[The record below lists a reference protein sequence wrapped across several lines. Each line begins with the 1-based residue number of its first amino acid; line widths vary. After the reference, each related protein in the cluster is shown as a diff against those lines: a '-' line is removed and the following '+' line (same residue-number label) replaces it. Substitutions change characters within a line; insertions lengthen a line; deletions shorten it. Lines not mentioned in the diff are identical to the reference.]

1 MPLYVLLIALA
12 ALLILSAFF
21 SLSETSMMAINRY
34 RLKHLVK
41 QGSHAARLTSQL
53 LLNTDKLLG
62 VILLGNNL
70 LNAAAATLVAV
81 IVSLFF
87 SHNDLALLFGTV
99 GVTFAILVF
108 SEITPKVLAAAY
120 PERIALASSYVLT
133 PLLKIFSPVVWFVN
147 LFVQA
152 LLSILRL
159 NPKGESAT
167 QKISLEEL
175 KTLVLEAGHFIRK
188 KHQTMLLNL
197 FDLETITVDD
207 VMVPRGQIEAIDLNA
222 EDEVIRSQLLTCYH
236 TRLPVYRTTLDDV
249 VGIIHV
255 RKVLN
260 QMKSSEITSTILER
274 IMREPYFVPSGT
286 PLFSQ
291 LQLFQENR
299 ERVGL
304 IVDEY
309 GEWKGLVTL
318 EDIVEEIIGE
328 FTTHAPSQ
336 VGTFLKQAD
345 DSIIVEGSS
354 LLRDL
359 NRKLGLHLPLGGPKT
374 LNGLIVEHFQDIPE
388 AGTSL
393 KIAGY
398 PMEIIQTQDRVVKVV
413 RIFSVLPPID
423 EEVRHSES
431 GLHTTQ

>member
-1 MPLYVLLIALA
+1 MPWYVLLIALA
-12 ALLILSAFF
+12 VLLILSAFF

-41 QGSHAARLTSQL
+41 EGHPGAILATRLLS
-53 LLNTDKLLG
+53 NTDRLLG

-87 SHNDLALLFGTV
+87 NHSDLALLLGTV
-99 GVTFAILVF
+99 SVTFAILVF
-108 SEITPKVLAAAY
+108 SEITPKVIAASY

-133 PLLKIFSPVVWFVN
+133 PLLRVFYPLVWFVN
-147 LFVQA
+147 LFVKA
-152 LLSILRL
+152 LLVILHLKPRT
-159 NPKGESAT
+159 EDTAH
-167 QKISLEEL
+167 KISVDEL
-175 KTLVLEAGHFIRK
+175 KMLVLEAGHFIRQ
-188 KHQTMLLNL
+188 KHQSVLLNL
-197 FDLETITVDD
+197 FELENVTVDD
-207 VMVPRGQIEAIDLNA
+207 VMVPRGQIEAIDLDA
-222 EDEVIRSQLLTCYH
+222 DDEIIQDQLLTCYH
-236 TRLPVYRTTLDDV
+236 TRLPVYRGTLDNV
-249 VGIIHV
+249 TGVIHV

-260 QMKSSEITSTILER
+260 QMRGNEITAVTLTK
-274 IMREPYFVPSGT
+274 IMREPYFIPSGT

-299 ERVGL
+299 ERMGL

-309 GEWKGLVTL
+309 GEWMGLVTL

-336 VGTFLKQAD
+336 AGTLLKQED
-345 DSIIVEGSS
+345 GSVLVEGTS

-359 NRKLGLHLPLGGPKT
+359 NRKLGWNLPIGGPKT
-374 LNGLIVEHFQDIPE
+374 LNGLILEHFQDIPE
-388 AGTSL
+388 AGTSV

-398 PMEIIQTQDRVVKVV
+398 PMEVIQTQDRAVKIV
-413 RIFSVLPPID
+413 RIFPAQAPLEEQQLPDQSTEP
-423 EEVRHSES
+423 
-431 GLHTTQ
+431 

>member
-1 MPLYVLLIALA
+1 
-12 ALLILSAFF
+12 
-21 SLSETSMMAINRY
+21 MMAINRY

-41 QGSHAARLTSQL
+41 QGNRGARLTTQL
-53 LLNTDKLLG
+53 LHNTDKLLG

-87 SHNDLALLFGTV
+87 SHNELALFFGTV

-108 SEITPKVLAAAY
+108 SEITPKVIAAAY

-133 PLLKIFSPVVWFVN
+133 PLLKLFSPVVWFVN

-152 LLSILRL
+152 LLTILRL
-159 NPKGESAT
+159 KPRADNT
-167 QKISLEEL
+167 QKISMEEL

-207 VMVPRGQIEAIDLNA
+207 VMVPRGQIEAIDLDD
-222 EDEVIRSQLLTCYH
+222 EDEIIRNQLLTCHH
-236 TRLPVYRTTLDDV
+236 TRLPVYRGTLDNV
-249 VGIIHV
+249 IGVIHA

-260 QMKSSEITSTILER
+260 QLRNEEITSAILEK
-274 IMREPYFVPSGT
+274 IMRDPYFVPSGT

-328 FTTHAPSQ
+328 FTTHPPSQ
-336 VGTFLKQAD
+336 VGTFLKQED
-345 DSIIVEGSS
+345 GSIIVEGSS

-374 LNGLIVEHFQDIPE
+374 LNGLIVEHFEDIPE

-413 RIFSVLPPID
+413 RIFSIPAPLQ
-423 EEVRHSES
+423 EEPVAE
-431 GLHTTQ
+431 

>member
-12 ALLILSAFF
+12 VLLILSAFF

-34 RLKHLVK
+34 RLKHLLK
-41 QGSHAARLTSQL
+41 QGNRGARLTTQL
-53 LLNTDKLLG
+53 LRNTDKLLG

-87 SHNDLALLFGTV
+87 SHNELALFFGTV

-108 SEITPKVLAAAY
+108 SEITPKVIAAAY

-133 PLLKIFSPVVWFVN
+133 PLLKLFSPVVWFVN

-152 LLSILRL
+152 LLMILRL
-159 NPKGESAT
+159 KPGAENT

-207 VMVPRGQIEAIDLNA
+207 VMVPRGQIEAIDLDD
-222 EDEVIRSQLLTCYH
+222 EDDVIRNQLLTCYH
-236 TRLPVYRTTLDDV
+236 TRLPVYRGSLDNV
-249 VGIIHV
+249 TGIIHV

-260 QMKSSEITSTILER
+260 QLRNGEITSAVLEK

-328 FTTHAPSQ
+328 FTTHPPSQ
-336 VGTFLKQAD
+336 VGTFLKQED
-345 DSIIVEGSS
+345 GSIIVEGSS

-374 LNGLIVEHFQDIPE
+374 LNGLIVEHFEDIPE

-413 RIFSVLPPID
+413 RIFSILTPVQ
-423 EEVRHSES
+423 EEAVAE
-431 GLHTTQ
+431 

>member
-12 ALLILSAFF
+12 VLLILSAFF

-34 RLKHLVK
+34 RLKHLAK
-41 QGSHAARLTSQL
+41 QGHRGARLTTQL
-53 LLNTDKLLG
+53 LLNTDRLLG

-70 LNAAAATLVAV
+70 LNAAAATVVAV
-81 IVSLFF
+81 IVSVSFGH
-87 SHNDLALLFGTV
+87 SDLALLLGTV
-99 GVTFAILVF
+99 SVTFAILVF
-108 SEITPKVLAAAY
+108 SEITPKVIAAAH

-133 PLLKIFSPVVWFVN
+133 PLLKLFYPVVWFVN

-152 LLSILRL
+152 LLTILRIRPRAD
-159 NPKGESAT
+159 NAT
-167 QKISLEEL
+167 QKLSLEEL

-188 KHQTMLLNL
+188 KHQSVLLNL
-197 FDLETITVDD
+197 FDLETVTVDD
-207 VMVPRGQIEAIDLNA
+207 VMVPRGQIEAIDLDA
-222 EDEVIRSQLLTCYH
+222 DDETIHDQLLTCYH
-236 TRLPVYRTTLDDV
+236 TRLPVYRGTLDNV
-249 VGIIHV
+249 TGIIHV

-260 QMKSSEITSTILER
+260 QMRSDEISAATLEK
-274 IMREPYFVPSGT
+274 IMREPYFIPSGT

-309 GEWKGLVTL
+309 GEWMGLVTL
-318 EDIVEEIIGE
+318 EDIIEEIIGE
-328 FTTHAPSQ
+328 FTTHSPSQ
-336 VGTFLKQAD
+336 VGAFLKQED
-345 DSIIVEGSS
+345 GSVIVEGSS

-359 NRKLGLHLPLGGPKT
+359 NRKLGLTLPLGGPKT
-374 LNGLIVEHFQDIPE
+374 LNGLILEHFQDIPE

-413 RIFSVLPPID
+413 RIFLTLAPID
-423 EEVRHSES
+423 PAPDLYT
-431 GLHTTQ
+431 G

>member
-12 ALLILSAFF
+12 VLLILSAFF

-41 QGSHAARLTSQL
+41 QGNRGARLTAQL
-53 LLNTDKLLG
+53 LMNVDKLLG

-87 SHNDLALLFGTV
+87 SHNELALFFGTV

-108 SEITPKVLAAAY
+108 SEITPKVIAAAY

-133 PLLKIFSPVVWFVN
+133 PLLKLFSPVVWFVN

-152 LLSILRL
+152 LLTILHL
-159 NPKGESAT
+159 KPKAENT
-167 QKISLEEL
+167 QKISMEEL

-222 EDEVIRSQLLTCYH
+222 EDETIRNQLLTCYH
-236 TRLPVYRTTLDDV
+236 TRLPVYRGTLDDV
-249 VGIIHV
+249 TGIIHV

-260 QMKSSEITSTILER
+260 QLGSGEITSAALEK

-328 FTTHAPSQ
+328 FTTHPPSQ
-336 VGTFLKQAD
+336 VGTFLKQED
-345 DSIIVEGSS
+345 GSIIVEGSS

-359 NRKLGLHLPLGGPKT
+359 NRKLGLNLPLGGPKT

-413 RIFSVLPPID
+413 RIFSVPAPT
-423 EEVRHSES
+423 EERAIAE
-431 GLHTTQ
+431 

>member
-1 MPLYVLLIALA
+1 MPLYVLLLALA
-12 ALLILSAFF
+12 VLLIVSAFF

-41 QGSHAARLTSQL
+41 QGSRGAYLTAQL
-53 LLNTDKLLG
+53 LLNTDRLLG

-87 SHNDLALLFGTV
+87 SHNDLALLIGTIS
-99 GVTFAILVF
+99 VTFAILVF
-108 SEITPKVLAAAY
+108 SEITPKVIAAAY

-133 PLLKIFSPVVWFVN
+133 PLLKIFYPVVWFVN

-152 LLSILRL
+152 LLAILRL
-159 NPKGESAT
+159 NPRADDAT
-167 QKISLEEL
+167 KKISLEEL

-188 KHQTMLLNL
+188 KHQSMLLNL

-207 VMVPRGQIEAIDLNA
+207 VMVPRNQIEAIDLDA
-222 EDEVIRSQLLTCYH
+222 DDETIQNQLLTCYH
-236 TRLPVYRTTLDDV
+236 TRLPVYRGTLDNV
-249 VGIIHV
+249 IGVIHV

-260 QMKSSEITSTILER
+260 QMKSGEITAAILEK
-274 IMREPYFVPSGT
+274 IMREPYFIPSRT

-309 GEWKGLVTL
+309 GEWMGLVAL
-318 EDIVEEIIGE
+318 EDIIEEIIGE
-328 FTTHAPSQ
+328 FTTHSPSQ
-336 VGTFLKQAD
+336 PSTFLRQGD
-345 DSIIVEGSS
+345 GSVMVEGSA

-359 NRKLGLHLPLGGPKT
+359 NRKLGLELPLGGPKT
-374 LNGLIVEHFQDIPE
+374 LNGLVIEHFQDIPE

-398 PMEIIQTQDRVVKVV
+398 PMEVVQTQDRVVKVV
-413 RIFSVLPPID
+413 RIFPMLGSID
-423 EEVRHSES
+423 
-431 GLHTTQ
+431 QQ

>member
-1 MPLYVLLIALA
+1 MPLYVLLLALA
-12 ALLILSAFF
+12 VLLIVSAFF

-41 QGSHAARLTSQL
+41 QGSRGAHLTTQL
-53 LLNTDKLLG
+53 LLNTDRLLG

-87 SHNDLALLFGTV
+87 SHNDLALLIGTI

-108 SEITPKVLAAAY
+108 SEITPKVIAAAY

-133 PLLKIFSPVVWFVN
+133 PLLKIFYPVVWFVN

-152 LLSILRL
+152 LLAILRL
-159 NPKGESAT
+159 NPRADDAT
-167 QKISLEEL
+167 KKMSLEEL

-188 KHQTMLLNL
+188 KHQSMLLNL

-207 VMVPRGQIEAIDLNA
+207 VMVPRNQIEAIDLEA
-222 EDEVIRSQLLTCYH
+222 DDESIQNQLLTCYH
-236 TRLPVYRTTLDDV
+236 TRLPVYRGTLDNV
-249 VGIIHV
+249 VGVIHV

-260 QMKSSEITSTILER
+260 QMKSGEITAVILEK
-274 IMREPYFVPSGT
+274 IMREPYFIPSGT

-309 GEWKGLVTL
+309 GEWMGLVAL

-328 FTTHAPSQ
+328 FTTHSPSQ
-336 VGTFLKQAD
+336 SGTFLRQGD
-345 DSIIVEGSS
+345 GSVMVEGST

-359 NRKLGLHLPLGGPKT
+359 NRKLGLELPLGGPKT
-374 LNGLIVEHFQDIPE
+374 LNGLVLEHFQDIPE

-398 PMEIIQTQDRVVKVV
+398 PMEIVQTQDRVVKVV
-413 RIFSVLPPID
+413 RIFPLLGSVDP
-423 EEVRHSES
+423 
-431 GLHTTQ
+431 Q

>member
-12 ALLILSAFF
+12 VLLIVSAFF
-21 SLSETSMMAINRY
+21 PLSETSMMAINRY
-34 RLKHLVK
+34 RLKHLAK
-41 QGSHAARLTSQL
+41 QGHRGARLTTQL
-53 LLNTDKLLG
+53 LLNTDRLLG

-70 LNAAAATLVAV
+70 LNAAAATVVAV
-81 IVSLFF
+81 IVSVSFGH
-87 SHNDLALLFGTV
+87 SDLALLLGTV
-99 GVTFAILVF
+99 SVTFAILVF
-108 SEITPKVLAAAY
+108 SEITPKVIAAAH

-133 PLLKIFSPVVWFVN
+133 PLLKLFYPVVWFVN

-152 LLSILRL
+152 LLTILRIRPRAD
-159 NPKGESAT
+159 NAT
-167 QKISLEEL
+167 QKLSLEEL

-188 KHQTMLLNL
+188 KHQSVLLNL
-197 FDLETITVDD
+197 FDLETVTVDD
-207 VMVPRGQIEAIDLNA
+207 VMVPRGQIEAIDLDA
-222 EDEVIRSQLLTCYH
+222 DDETIHDQLLTCYH
-236 TRLPVYRTTLDDV
+236 TRLPVYRGTLDNV
-249 VGIIHV
+249 AGIIHV

-260 QMKSSEITSTILER
+260 QMRSDEISAATLEK
-274 IMREPYFVPSGT
+274 IMREPYFIPSGT

-309 GEWKGLVTL
+309 GEWMGLVTL
-318 EDIVEEIIGE
+318 EDIIEEIIGE
-328 FTTHAPSQ
+328 FTTHSPSQ
-336 VGTFLKQAD
+336 VGAFLKQED
-345 DSIIVEGSS
+345 GSVIVEGSS

-359 NRKLGLHLPLGGPKT
+359 NRKLGLTLPLGGPKT
-374 LNGLIVEHFQDIPE
+374 LNGLILEHFQDIPE

-413 RIFSVLPPID
+413 RIFLTLAPID
-423 EEVRHSES
+423 PAPDLYT
-431 GLHTTQ
+431 G